1 MKGMEDK
8 VLRSMLKTF
17 DTINTRY
24 IVVGEH
30 GSFISDTFPIG
41 LIAEVLK
48 KMGADFEIRHLGENY
63 THKTKASREYIYR
76 DLADVFSQIKVGE
89 LVTVK
94 IPEHLDFEK
103 ARSCIINYINRTE
116 GYGSASTHKL
126 GDAPGIQRMLQIY
139 VAPKII
145 REAPSDAQQ
154 KLPYSAATEE
164 AQTA

>member
-1 MKGMEDK
+1 MSMEER

-17 DTINTRY
+17 DTIKTRY
-24 IVVGEH
+24 IVVGEN
-30 GSFISDTFPIG
+30 GSFISDDFPLG

-48 KMGADFEIRHLGENY
+48 KMGADFEIKHLGENY
-63 THKTKASREYIYR
+63 TNKTRASREYIYR
-76 DLADVFSQIKVGE
+76 DLANVFSQIKVGE

-94 IPEHLDFEK
+94 IPDHLEFEK

-116 GYGSASTHKL
+116 GYGSVSTHKL
-126 GDAPGIQRMLQIY
+126 GDTPGLQRMLQIY
-139 VAPKII
+139 VAPQVIKGD
-145 REAPSDAQQ
+145 PSETQQ